1 MTKLRFLCKEKCVNL
16 CLKFKFFEMVGR
28 RQLREK
34 VVQTL
39 YAYQQNPKSVD
50 VVLKNMMKEI
60 SKIYDLYV
68 YELNF
73 WSQFIN

>member
-1 MTKLRFLCKEKCVNL
+1 
-16 CLKFKFFEMVGR
+16 MVGR

-73 WSQFIN
+73 LSQFIN

>member
-1 MTKLRFLCKEKCVNL
+1 
-16 CLKFKFFEMVGR
+16 MVGR

-73 WSQFIN
+73 LVAIHQLN